1 MHMPTANTELIG
13 QLRNAIASWTAEVG
27 VAQESLSRQIDGAN
41 AQLKRLLEVLRD
53 RNEHALALAQANQEL
68 ITLRQAVQ
76 QSGLPAG
83 AVTQYTVGA
92 GHAGNA
98 ATKELIHTFDRL
110 ETAVLSWT
118 DQVGRSQGGLV
129 QQFNTANGQLERLV
143 GLLGSGPNGSGG
155 APDALE
161 EELEQLQHENN
172 VLSSEVYA
180 LNIELESLRR
190 EQEEF
195 ASANLASETER
206 IVRQRAEIEQ
216 LEDLVRDR
224 EEALSASER
233 AAADLTREV
242 EALQK
247 ELSLRDITEQR
258 LQQAVELQRQET
270 GQHLA
275 ALSALSGEMESLRRA
290 FLGEEADV
298 SEAETPQQ
306 PESAPDEGEH
316 IAEDGAYERIATLEA
331 TIAQLELEREEVQ
344 VLKDRIEAFQATI
357 VELESR
363 PEAATLEAA
372 QQQIRDLT
380 EQVDALAA
388 GQANIEAVAAERDT
402 LREEN
407 SRLAARIDTLS
418 TNQADAEAIAAE
430 CDALREENSR
440 LTEEL
445 AVLEARPTAEALEA
459 AQQQAA
465 ELASAINQLSAEV
478 GGADAADEEIHALR
492 EANALLDA
500 QLAALDDRPDAKELE
515 AAQQQIAEMAAI
527 IEELSAEKNASDP
540 AAGTLDALRDE
551 NAALRAQIEELEATL
566 PSSEVPVLEARIA
579 ELEAQRV
586 IDRDAVSQPA
596 PIDAEKEGLRRA
608 LATMEV
614 DLKALRR
621 REEETVASARTLL
634 EELESHR
641 TYEAAQ
647 DTALA
652 ELRGENTRLQQALST
667 ARENLA
673 TAEATIASGE
683 AALAEARGQIAL
695 LEDERANLR
704 VQIAALET
712 EESEGAAQSADTV
725 AEIERLT
732 AQIARQGAELQ
743 EYRDSQITAEKWI
756 AGLEQ
761 QLDDAQK
768 EYAALLSDHA
778 ELEGKYDAFAAQL
791 EVIRSQEGSRGDAL
805 DEVRSEMREVRQYAG
820 ELETE
825 IARLNARLSEKT
837 QAVEAALGAQ
847 AALEVQR
854 EADRA
859 EAEAAQSALQ
869 QSLAHAQSEL
879 EAAHERERALAG
891 ESEAYAQ
898 AAAAQS
904 EYDIELNEALAR
916 TSAVLADQQQALSER
931 DAQIEALR
939 QDIAEMEAQLQ
950 DLALRE
956 TDSRQQTEALGE
968 ALSGMR
974 ETDVHYQEELEK
986 SRTLLETLRAEHG
999 RQQLTVDD
1007 LSNRGRELERLLE
1020 AAREDEMASLATV
1033 ESLQEELKAVQ
1044 EKERAEEEALA
1055 EARAL
1060 VVAQQDALQ
1069 QWEAQVSAL
1078 EERMAAMAAEKDQL
1092 SRETAEQQEEIR
1104 RAMSQVN
1111 RAMHERD
1118 ELLEALEAEK
1128 EKKGRVH
1135 AGAAGEGLGALEAL
1149 EAREV
1154 RARQQDILVSEL
1166 TQSDHN
1172 RGLGN
1177 ILVDAG
1183 ILTPE
1188 QLDSAL
1194 QAQQQD
1200 PSQLLGT
1207 ILIEQGYVTDDAI
1220 AQAVACQLEK
1230 PMVNPMEIHIQKNA
1244 INALNK
1250 DICTWH
1256 VCVPLRITADRMVV
1270 AMANPL
1276 DESAIMKLRDM
1287 SQREITPVVG
1297 TPTQIMGAIE
1307 DCYGSF

>member
-83 AVTQYTVGA
+83 AVTQYTAGA

-98 ATKELIHTFDRL
+98 ATKELLHTFDRL
-110 ETAVLSWT
+110 ETAVVSWT

-143 GLLGSGPNGSGG
+143 GLLGAGPNGSGG

-247 ELSLRDITEQR
+247 ELSLRDVTEQR

-290 FLGEEADV
+290 FLGEEAGD
-298 SEAETPQQ
+298 SETETPE
-306 PESAPDEGEH
+306 PLGPAPDEGEH
-316 IAEDGAYERIATLEA
+316 IAEDGAQERIAALEA

-357 VELESR
+357 VELETR
-363 PEAATLEAA
+363 PEASALEAA
-372 QQQIRDLT
+372 QQQIRELT
-380 EQVDALAA
+380 EQVDALSA
-388 GQANIEAVAAERDT
+388 GQANAEAVAAERDT

-418 TNQADAEAIAAE
+418 TGQTDAEAIVAE

-440 LTEEL
+440 LTAEL

-459 AQQQAA
+459 AQRQAA
-465 ELASAINQLSAEV
+465 ELAGAINQLSAEV
-478 GGADAADEEIHALR
+478 GGAEAADEELDALR
-492 EANALLDA
+492 EANALLNA
-500 QLAALDDRPDAKELE
+500 QLAALESQPDTEELE
-515 AAQQQIAEMAAI
+515 AARQQLAEMASI
-527 IEELSAEKNASDP
+527 IEELTAEKNPPD
-540 AAGTLDALRDE
+540 AGALDALRDE

-566 PSSEVPVLEARIA
+566 PSPEIPVLEARIA

-586 IDRDAVSQPA
+586 IDRDAAVPQPA
-596 PIDAEKEGLRRA
+596 PTDAEKEGLRRA
-608 LATMEV
+608 LATMEA

-621 REEETVASARTLL
+621 REEDTVASARTLL

-652 ELRGENTRLQQALST
+652 EVRGENARLQQALVA
-667 ARENLA
+667 AREDLA
-673 TAEATIASGE
+673 AAEANATSVE

-704 VQIAALET
+704 LQIAALDAEQP
-712 EESEGAAQSADTV
+712 EAAAPSVDTA

-732 AQIARQGAELQ
+732 AQLARQGADLQ

-791 EVIRSQEGSRGDAL
+791 DAIRSQEGSRGDAL
-805 DEVRSEMREVRQYAG
+805 DEVRSEMLEVRHYAG

-837 QAVEAALGAQ
+837 QAVEAALEAQ

-859 EAEAAQSALQ
+859 EADAAQSALQ
-869 QSLAHAQSEL
+869 QALAHAQSEL
-879 EAAHERERALAG
+879 EAAHERERVLAG

-904 EYDIELNEALAR
+904 EYDTELNEALAR

-939 QDIAEMEAQLQ
+939 QDIAEMEAQLHE
-950 DLALRE
+950 LALRE

-1060 VVAQQDALQ
+1060 VVAQHDALQ

-1078 EERMAAMAAEKDQL
+1078 EERMAAMATEKDQL
-1092 SRETAEQQEEIR
+1092 SRETAAQQEEIR
-1104 RAMSQVN
+1104 LAMSQVN

-1149 EAREV
+1149 EAREI

-1244 INALNK
+1244 IKALNK